1 MPVFGVVAVA
11 VGSLGIGILVAALG
25 LALGN
30 MGGIIVWN
38 GLEVLQ
44 FGKARAQGLG
54 AVWLWVRS
62 QWQWRVCE
70 VWFAGGCEC
79 AIGQFGNFNF

>member
-1 MPVFGVVAVA
+1 VVSGGTDIHWERKAFAKMMVGDGQWRAQEMPVFGVVAVA

-44 FGKARAQGLG
+44 FGKARA
-54 AVWLWVRS
+54 
-62 QWQWRVCE
+62 
-70 VWFAGGCEC
+70 
-79 AIGQFGNFNF
+79 

>member
-44 FGKARAQGLG
+44 FGRARA
-54 AVWLWVRS
+54 
-62 QWQWRVCE
+62 
-70 VWFAGGCEC
+70 
-79 AIGQFGNFNF
+79 

>member
-1 MPVFGVVAVA
+1 MGGQIFTGKGRHLLKEMPVFGVVAVA

-44 FGKARAQGLG
+44 FGRARA
-54 AVWLWVRS
+54 
-62 QWQWRVCE
+62 
-70 VWFAGGCEC
+70 
-79 AIGQFGNFNF
+79 